1 MQGRNTAQGLLG
13 LRLLPSAAVL
23 AELNCETDFVAKNRK
38 FVRSVQRLILLFVYL
53 LPLME
58 FFEESSYEQQL
69 NKEN

>member
-38 FVRSVQRLILLFVYL
+38 FVRSVQRLILVFVSL
-53 LPLME
+53 LPLLE
-58 FFEESSYEQQL
+58 FLKKAATNNS
-69 NKEN
+69 